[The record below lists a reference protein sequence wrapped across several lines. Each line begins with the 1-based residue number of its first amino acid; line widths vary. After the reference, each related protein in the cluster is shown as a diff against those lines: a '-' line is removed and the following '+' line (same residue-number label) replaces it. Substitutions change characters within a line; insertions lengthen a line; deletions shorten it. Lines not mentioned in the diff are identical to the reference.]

1 MSSYDLIWKLI
12 VLLLSNKDNEDQE
25 STKKD

>member
-12 VLLLSNKDNEDQE
+12 LLLLEEKNKNINPNQI
-25 STKKD
+25 TQ